1 MNQKQENQDM
11 GGGGV
16 KYSNREFEQEKRM
29 RENLSMWAVALAF
42 FIMVALTVL
51 LVETIKN

>member
-1 MNQKQENQDM
+1 MNQKQQNQDM
-11 GGGGV
+11 GGGGG

>member
-1 MNQKQENQDM
+1 MNAIE
-11 GGGGV
+11 
-16 KYSNREFEQEKRM
+16 REKRM